1 MGKILIGTSGYSY
14 TDWSGIFYPVD
25 LSSKEFLSYYA
36 DLFPFVELNYSYY
49 RMPEKGQLE
58 SMMNRVPDNFLFA
71 IKGHRSFTLQ
81 RDGDWRSGALNF
93 LQAVDVLLQTER
105 LAAVLLQFPFSFHYS
120 RENRIYLGQLCA
132 LMKELPLV
140 IEFRNS
146 EWLLPSV
153 YKELEQRGI
162 GYVITDL
169 PNIQNLPEKD
179 VRTTSDTG
187 YIRFHGRNSE
197 SWWSG
202 DSGTRYNY
210 LYSHE
215 ELLSWVPD
223 IETIAASVKRLFITF
238 NNHLKGQ
245 AIRNARELRLILK
258 KQEHLDLI

>member
-25 LSSKEFLSYYA
+25 LPSKEFLSFYA
-36 DLFPFVELNYSYY
+36 NLFPFVELNYSYY
-49 RMPEKGQLE
+49 QMPEKSQLE
-58 SMMNRVPDNFLFA
+58 GMMNRVPGNFLFA
-71 IKGHRSFTLQ
+71 IKGHRSFTH
-81 RDGDWRSGALNF
+81 RREGDWRTEALNF
-93 LQAVDVLLQTER
+93 LRAVDVLLQTER
-105 LAAVLLQFPFSFHYS
+105 LAAVLLQFPYSFHYS

-140 IEFRNS
+140 IEFRKS

-153 YKELEQRGI
+153 YEELEQRGI

-169 PNIQNLPEKD
+169 PNLENLPEKD

-258 KQEHLDLI
+258 KQENLDLI